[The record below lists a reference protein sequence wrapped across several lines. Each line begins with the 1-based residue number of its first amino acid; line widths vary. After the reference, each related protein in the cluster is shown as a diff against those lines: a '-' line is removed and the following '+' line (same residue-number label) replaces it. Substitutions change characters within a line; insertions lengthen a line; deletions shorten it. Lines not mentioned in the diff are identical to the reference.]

1 VLDSGRNPAWLADC
15 GRRAD
20 NTARPLGN
28 LSKDALL
35 VIKVAQ
41 LDGVLAARCA
51 CPSVRRLK
59 ADCCR
64 SCLTIERQLM
74 PEPAIRYPRRRGAPV
89 IICAQ
94 VSLP

>member
-1 VLDSGRNPAWLADC
+1 MLDSGRNPAWLADC

-51 CPSVRRLK
+51 CLSVRRLK
-59 ADCCR
+59 TACCPLGPPIR
-64 SCLTIERQLM
+64 STAFAETSRSQTAR
-74 PEPAIRYPRRRGAPV
+74 E
-89 IICAQ
+89 
-94 VSLP
+94 